1 MALACLAGCGG
12 SKQENLVC
20 YVGGTMR
27 PAMEDLV
34 KQYEAET
41 GKKIDV
47 DYKDSGALLIAI
59 ETTQRGDLYVC
70 HDPFAGSLEQKGLS
84 KQIWTIASLTPT
96 IAVPKGNPK
105 KIEGLRDLARKGIKL
120 GLTDEKY
127 STLGHIAPL
136 IFDKLGLRK
145 EIEANVV
152 TRSRMGGEIA
162 NAVALGQLDAG
173 IVWDAVIAARRDKL
187 DPVPIER
194 AYRLTPGVDA
204 VTTPT
209 YGRID
214 MGCVRVTIATL
225 QCSKQP
231 EAAKAFAEYVN
242 SAKGRA
248 AFAARGFSPAP
259 DGATVGSPDRA
270 GASTAGQASRG
281 TPDPTAKGPLLL
293 LCGAGIRP
301 PVAEAAEAF
310 EADTG
315 VAVQCDY
322 AGSGLLISKIKAT
335 KSGDLYMP
343 GDAEY
348 VDIAAKE
355 GLVASRRD
363 VCYFVPVILVRK
375 DNPKGIKSLADLAKP
390 GIQLGLGDPRACA
403 VGQVSERIFAKNKIP
418 LESIQKNL
426 TFNAVTVNELGLQL
440 KVGRLDAVIVWDA
453 IAAQYADSADVVAIP
468 TENNVVSRVPIAVLA
483 CSKQGELAKQ
493 FADFLASDRGR
504 AIFRKHHYTTDRPAG
519 SE

>member
-1 MALACLAGCGG
+1 MACLVGCGG
-12 SKQENLVC
+12 DKQQPLVC

-27 PAMEDLV
+27 PALEDVV
-34 KQYEAET
+34 KLYEAET
-41 GKKIDV
+41 GQKIDV
-47 DYKDSGALLIAI
+47 DYADSGVLLIKI
-59 ETTQRGDLYVC
+59 ERTGRGDLYVC
-70 HDPFAGSLEQKGLS
+70 HDPFAGGLEQKGLS
-84 KQIWTIASLTPT
+84 TRIWTVASLTPT

-105 KIEGLRDLARKGIKL
+105 KILGLRDLAQKGIRL
-120 GLTDEKY
+120 GLTDEQY

-136 IFDKLGLRK
+136 IFDKVGLRK
-145 EIEANVV
+145 DIEANVV

-162 NAVALGQLDAG
+162 NAVAIGQLDAG

-194 AYRLTPGVDA
+194 AYHLTPGVDA
-204 VTTPT
+204 VTTAT
-209 YGRID
+209 FGRID

-225 QCSKQP
+225 KCSKQP
-231 EAAKAFAEYVN
+231 EAAKAFAEFAN
-242 SAKGRA
+242 SPKGRA
-248 AFAARGFSPAP
+248 VFAARGFSPAP
-259 DGATVGSPDRA
+259 PGATVGSPDRA
-270 GASTAGQASRG
+270 GEDTAGQASRG
-281 TPDPTAKGPLLL
+281 TSAKGPLLL
-293 LCGAGIRP
+293 YCGAGIRP

-310 EADTG
+310 QAETG
-315 VAVQCDY
+315 VTVQCDY

-335 KSGDLYMP
+335 KSGDLFMP

-348 VDIAAKE
+348 VDIAAKA
-355 GLVASRRD
+355 GLVASQRD

-390 GIQLGLGDPRACA
+390 GIQLGLGDSRACA

-440 KVGRLDAVIVWDA
+440 KTGHLDAVIVWDA
-453 IAAQYADSADVVAIP
+453 VAAQYAGSADVVAIP
-468 TENNVVSRVPIAVLA
+468 PEQNVVSRVPIAVLG
-483 CSKQGELAKQ
+483 CSKQPELAGQ

-504 AIFRKHHYTTDRPAG
+504 AIFRKHHYTTDRPTG